1 LRIIFMGSA
10 LFSLPSLEL
19 LLQSGHQV
27 VGVVT
32 RPDRPKG
39 RGRKI
44 GAGPVKELAQR
55 AGLPLLQPEDL
66 RDPVF
71 LQNLWELR
79 PDLGVVV
86 AFRILPPE
94 VFTIPSKGTIN
105 LHASLLPR
113 YRGAAPINWAIIRGE
128 KVTGVTTFFINERVD
143 TGKVILQRSTQIGD
157 QETAGQLAER
167 LSRWGAEVLLET
179 VELIDQGRVK
189 PREQPDG
196 EATPAPKLKK
206 SDGLIDWSQSSEAI
220 RNLVRSLNP
229 EPGAFTYFRER
240 ILKIHKVSHLHP
252 GLPQGKP
259 GQVSLAEKRFLVST
273 GDGLLSLDEV
283 QPQDRGRMK
292 GEEFLRGYRPKPKE
306 TLG

>member
-1 LRIIFMGSA
+1 MGSA
-10 LFSLPSLEL
+10 RFSLPSLEL

-39 RGRKI
+39 RGRRI

-71 LQNLWELR
+71 LQNLRELR

-189 PREQPDG
+189 PREQPDE

-206 SDGLIDWSQSSEAI
+206 SDGLIDWSQSSETI
-220 RNLVRSLNP
+220 RNLVRGLNP

-252 GLPQGKP
+252 SLPQGKR
-259 GQVSLAEKRFLVST
+259 GQVSLSEKRFLVST
-273 GDGLLSLDEV
+273 GDGLLSLDEI